1 MKIRQYIDDLFRY
14 ISTYE
19 SNYSAFDFGAFQQ
32 TYNGIRAVFTALREY
47 RDQAVETDY
56 TLLDF
61 IHKAPLK
68 ASDLRELTVQT
79 LVTWFEMEVDVDNR
93 SNQAYSYIRG
103 LREVKQDVSYIEE
116 QLLPKLFQPGA
127 LNNNFQLHNFFLV
140 ELASFM
146 NAYGRPLMVDLTPEQ
161 FEAKNESQRVLELC
175 RRRLQLGD
183 ALIQDRSSL
192 EFHLQRVGYFERWA
206 STNKLVET
214 YLESWDYQAPQG
226 SWIARLK
233 KIVIDGYE
241 KFKGLFRS
249 YRYTTLMFSQRR
261 PAYFLTIFL
270 IVVWIG
276 VGILAPV
283 IWSSYSD
290 GKLQKLRDRVDMLK
304 RY

>member
-103 LREVKQDVSYIEE
+103 LREVRQDVPYIEE

-127 LNNNFQLHNFFLV
+127 LNNNPQLHNFFMV
-140 ELASFM
+140 ELANFM
-146 NAYGRPLMVDLTPEQ
+146 NAYGRPLAIDITPEQ
-161 FEAKNESQRVLELC
+161 FEAKNDPHRVMELC

-183 ALIQDRSSL
+183 SLIQDRSSL
-192 EFHLQRVGYFERWA
+192 EFHLQRVGFFERWA
-206 STNKLVET
+206 RTSKLVES
-214 YLESWDYQAPQG
+214 YLEDWDYRARQG
-226 SWIARLK
+226 SWLSRVQKVLTDAL
-233 KIVIDGYE
+233 G

-249 YRYTTLMFSQRR
+249 YRYTALMFGQRR

-276 VGILAPV
+276 IGILVPV
-283 IWSSYSD
+283 LWSSYSD
-290 GKLQKLRDRVDMLK
+290 SKLDQLNQRITTLRG
-304 RY
+304 Y